1 MITHAFRI
9 SSDATLTSSPS
20 FLANNPTAYQAE
32 YLGESNLNP
41 KKKRKINH
49 DAPYV
54 TDKTLT
60 SSGEAKFTS
69 RAWIASLKSDL

>member
-9 SSDATLTSSPS
+9 SPDATSTSSPS

-41 KKKRKINH
+41 KK
-49 DAPYV
+49 
-54 TDKTLT
+54 
-60 SSGEAKFTS
+60 EE
-69 RAWIASLKSDL
+69 KSTMMPLM